1 MKKSK
6 SQTGARV
13 PLMIEIDEQLKDR
26 VVNRIEAHN
35 ATAPDHRLSIR
46 SVVQSLLREWVE
58 SEDSGVKIPL

>member
-1 MKKSK
+1 
-6 SQTGARV
+6 
-13 PLMIEIDEQLKDR
+13 MIEIDEQLKDR